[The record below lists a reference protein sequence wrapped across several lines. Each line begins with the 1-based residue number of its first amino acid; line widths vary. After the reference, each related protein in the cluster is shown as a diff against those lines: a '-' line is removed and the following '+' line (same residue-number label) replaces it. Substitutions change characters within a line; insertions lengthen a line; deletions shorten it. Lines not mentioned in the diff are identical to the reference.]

1 MLLLD
6 NASSHRK
13 IADDALSADNMN
25 VGRGGKQP
33 KMRDTI
39 WNGAIQQMVDDMGTP
54 KGMNMVLEESG
65 VNMKQKDIRDLQHIL
80 ILVDR

>member
-1 MLLLD
+1 
-6 NASSHRK
+6 
-13 IADDALSADNMN
+13 MN
-25 VGRGGKQP
+25 VGRGRKQP

-54 KGMNMVLEESG
+54 KGMKMVLEESG